1 MLALV
6 LWTWWAWASW
16 LACSVT
22 EEAPHDPL
30 KPHQSPWETSQT
42 LLDFWASFSSGES
55 TIDSD
60 SLIYLLTAAALYRS
74 VIMFIMSA
82 SFITSFISCIFSLR
96 PTCFKQLRLEA
107 AQSAHVTVPQLRSLL
122 MTGGFVT
129 QLLFNWR
136 SQRTKDTAATNP
148 LLLDSANQNR
158 RAGSEHVGLLGPEH
172 TITPN
177 CSQIRSRFK

>member
-74 VIMFIMSA
+74 VIMFVMSA

-148 LLLDSANQNR
+148 AVTGLSQSEPQSRIWTR
-158 RAGSEHVGLLGPEH
+158 RTPRTWTHHH
-172 TITPN
+172 TQLFTD
-177 CSQIRSRFK
+177 QIKI

>member
-6 LWTWWAWASW
+6 LWTWRAWASW

-74 VIMFIMSA
+74 VIMFVMSA

-96 PTCFKQLRLEA
+96 PTCFK
-107 AQSAHVTVPQLRSLL
+107 QLRSLL

>member
-1 MLALV
+1 ML
-6 LWTWWAWASW
+6 
-16 LACSVT
+16 CNR

-96 PTCFKQLRLEA
+96 PTCFKQLR
-107 AQSAHVTVPQLRSLL
+107 SLL

-148 LLLDSANQNR
+148 AVTGLSQSEPQSRIWTR
-158 RAGSEHVGLLGPEH
+158 RTPRTWTHHH
-172 TITPN
+172 TQLFTD
-177 CSQIRSRFK
+177 QIKI